1 LDSFFVPKGLRRAGR
16 EKPKMKCRNFPI
28 GVCSWSLQA
37 DVPPVAQ
44 AMNKIGIDHVHLAIR
59 PALEQNGVAY
69 LSAVRKQ
76 NWTIS
81 ATMIDFPQEDYSS
94 LDSIKVTG
102 GIVPDEFWERNR
114 QLFIDA
120 TEATAKLGVKF
131 LTMHAGFIDETNP
144 AYAKK
149 FHDRI
154 QSLADVAAEKA
165 IVLLLETGQ
174 ETAEQLRD
182 FLERLNHPALGVN
195 FDPANMILYDKG
207 DPIEAVKVLGS
218 WIRHIHIK
226 DAIRTTRP
234 GTWGQEVPWGDGQ
247 VGPEAFIDAL
257 EEIGYRGVLSIE
269 REAGNDRFADIKL
282 AAERLRSLSL

>member
-1 LDSFFVPKGLRRAGR
+1 
-16 EKPKMKCRNFPI
+16 MKCRNFPI

-37 DVPPVAQ
+37 DIAGVAE
-44 AMNKIGIDHVHLAIR
+44 AMNEIGIDHIHLAIR
-59 PALEQNGVAY
+59 PAMEEKGEDY
-69 LSAVRKQ
+69 LSAVREQ
-76 NWTIS
+76 SWTIS

-94 LDSIKVTG
+94 LESIKVTG

-114 QLFIDA
+114 QLFIGA
-120 TEATAKLGVKF
+120 TEATAELGVKF

-144 AYAKK
+144 AYAGK

-154 QSLADVAAEKA
+154 QSLADIAAEKGV
-165 IVLLLETGQ
+165 VLLLETGQ

-182 FLERLNHPALGVN
+182 FLSRLNHPAVGVN

-207 DPIEAVKVLGS
+207 EPIESVKVLGL
-218 WIRHIHIK
+218 WIKHIHIK
-226 DAIRTTRP
+226 DAVRTTQP
-234 GTWGQEVPWGDGQ
+234 GTWGQEVPWGEGQ

-257 EEIGYRGVLSIE
+257 AEIGYQGVLAIE

-282 AAERLRSLSL
+282 AVDRLRSLSR